1 LPSIQGSAGADL
13 IVQRKQ
19 FSDPF
24 PRTIPDLE
32 GGDQLEEARP
42 PALPQGEDQSGVADA
57 TSSVEAISA
66 GGGAG
71 PESRL
76 AGVKSRTDALA
87 EATGPE
93 AARPEAPLP
102 EAAGPEAPGP
112 EAGVV
117 TATGTASS
125 SGNAAAL
132 GEVDG
137 LTDLN
142 GLMGAAGPTDTGALS
157 KKAGLPDIAALGGS
171 TGPADVGSLAE
182 HAGLAHVGDL
192 ADIADGGELASR
204 AGRILETDNAPV
216 TGNAAVA
223 ASLASGLRDGGTAE
237 RVADRASDRVG
248 DDAGQVEELFVQR
261 AIDLSALATVQ
272 MPSYQN
278 PGAPAVDGA
287 NDVAG
292 AASNVSA
299 PSDGGVLE
307 SLARAAL
314 GQLIGRATSET
325 RSGASSAG
333 ATTSAATRG
342 AESQA
347 REGSTAMTGVV
358 DGARSEVQTALPN
371 AASRGSSILSGVM
384 SDAFGG
390 VRSLLRSLAG
400 PIRTK
405 IRAWLAS
412 GGQTN
417 LAAELLAPI
426 RQAINRVVQRIR
438 AAAQRVIHLILGVA
452 RRIAAMITGLIRRIT
467 ALATRI
473 IRTISQALRRVIET
487 VRRLLNRVIDRI
499 RSFASRLGSVIARF
513 VDRILRSVRAAI
525 NRVITAVRRVIERVT
540 RAVTSFIRAAAQ
552 AAVAF
557 VQAVLRAVTAA
568 IEAVV
573 AAVRRII
580 ERAVSLVARA
590 IRTIA
595 NFITRLVQR
604 AARAIADAVM
614 WLVLEWLK
622 PKIQAALATAS
633 EMIERIRLYGEQ
645 YIAAAREGVRR
656 AQQLGRDILQSIL
669 KPEGDH
675 FTIGITGGL
684 GAAGGAYVAAAG
696 GANVS
701 GVLDIHV
708 SYRHRSMRA
717 YLTLGGEVSGGLGVG
732 MGGGVSASG
741 GLTYGWGSVL
751 SYGSEPEMNESVG
764 GWQVS
769 GGIGV
774 EVGGGALG
782 RGSIGMGEQL
792 STNLGDVPAWAA
804 RAPFGYNPV
813 TGFGLPPPGV
823 PVIGGPGFPGTVPG
837 TETPRPPGGGTWSE
851 VGPVGNRRGGGAP
864 GGAGVPGTG
873 GPAAGGPAGGGG
885 PGRIVMYVPEPPEH
899 VSGSVFFNPTGN
911 DQVGAR
917 GRRTLA
923 ELAEEAEATAS
934 GADRVQAEATVVG
947 RASPRWRHPRPRRT
961 PAEENM
967 ALSQRRATNT
977 GQALH
982 DAMRGRSV
990 PVGSTSIVGA
1000 GAPSGPADSDRPRQR
1015 RADVEVAVTRYR
1027 TQPPP
1032 PPPPTRRPDSHAPTP
1047 PPGQLPSLGWDT
1059 TVSGQVGGEGGI
1071 SAEATAQLSAG
1082 IAYTFPTPLWEHN
1095 IDETEAKGL
1104 RIVLGLYKVS
1114 LDVAHGN
1121 PIGFVRDAAGLVGG
1135 VEDIVGV
1142 ELTDPIVNFVIP
1154 MPDSP

>member
-1 LPSIQGSAGADL
+1 MLARVDAG
-13 IVQRKQ
+13 
-19 FSDPF
+19 
-24 PRTIPDLE
+24 
-32 GGDQLEEARP
+32 
-42 PALPQGEDQSGVADA
+42 
-57 TSSVEAISA
+57 
-66 GGGAG
+66 
-71 PESRL
+71 
-76 AGVKSRTDALA
+76 
-87 EATGPE
+87 
-93 AARPEAPLP
+93 
-102 EAAGPEAPGP
+102 
-112 EAGVV
+112 
-117 TATGTASS
+117 
-125 SGNAAAL
+125 
-132 GEVDG
+132 
-137 LTDLN
+137 
-142 GLMGAAGPTDTGALS
+142 
-157 KKAGLPDIAALGGS
+157 
-171 TGPADVGSLAE
+171 
-182 HAGLAHVGDL
+182 
-192 ADIADGGELASR
+192 IADGGEFTSR

-216 TGNAAVA
+216 AV
-223 ASLASGLRDGGTAE
+223 SLASGLRDGGTAE

-248 DDAGQVEELFVQR
+248 DDAGQVEELFAQR

-299 PSDGGVLE
+299 PSGGGVLE

-314 GQLIGRATSET
+314 GQLVGRATSET
-325 RSGASSAG
+325 RSGANSAG
-333 ATTSAATRG
+333 ATTSAATG
-342 AESQA
+342 AAESQA

-384 SDAFGG
+384 SDVFGG

-452 RRIAAMITGLIRRIT
+452 RRIAAMITGLIQRVT

-568 IEAVV
+568 IETVV
-573 AAVRRII
+573 AAVHRII

-622 PKIQAALATAS
+622 PKIQAALATAR
-633 EMIERIRLYGEQ
+633 EMIEQIRRYGER
-645 YIAAAREGVRR
+645 YVAAAREGVRR
-656 AQQLGRDILQSIL
+656 AQQLGRDILQSLL

-675 FTIGITGGL
+675 FTIGLTGGV

-696 GANVS
+696 GAS
-701 GVLDIHV
+701 LSAVLDIHV
-708 SYRHRSMRA
+708 SYRHSSMRA
-717 YLTLGGEVSGGLGVG
+717 YFTLGGEGSGGLGI
-732 MGGGVSASG
+732 GGGAGVSAAG
-741 GLTYGWGSVL
+741 GPTYGWGSVL
-751 SYGSEPEMNESVG
+751 SYGSDPEMDESVG

-769 GGIGV
+769 GGIGL
-774 EVGGGALG
+774 EVGAGALG
-782 RGSIGMGEQL
+782 RASIGMGEQL
-792 STNLGDVPAWAA
+792 STNLKDIPAWAA

-813 TGFGLPPPGV
+813 TGFGPPPPGV

-837 TETPRPPGGGTWSE
+837 TETPRPPGGGSWSE
-851 VGPVGNRRGGGAP
+851 VGPVGNRPRGDTAGGP
-864 GGAGVPGTG
+864 CVPGT
-873 GPAAGGPAGGGG
+873 GGPAGGGG
-885 PGRIVMYVPEPPEH
+885 PGRIEMYVPEPPEH

-934 GADRVQAEATVVG
+934 GADRVQAEGTVVG

-977 GQALH
+977 GQAFH

-990 PVGSTSIVGA
+990 PLGSTSIVGA
-1000 GAPSGPADSDRPRQR
+1000 GAPSGPADSDRPGQR
-1015 RADVEVAVTRYR
+1015 RADVEVAITRYR
-1027 TQPPP
+1027 IHPPPP
-1032 PPPPTRRPDSHAPTP
+1032 PPPPTRRPDPHAPTP
-1047 PPGQLPSLGWDT
+1047 PPGQIPSLGWDT
-1059 TVSGQVGGEGGI
+1059 TVSVQVGGEGGI
-1071 SAEATAQLSAG
+1071 SAEATAQLNAG

-1095 IDETEAKGL
+1095 IGATEAKGL